1 MIDIPER
8 GARMNVRMIP
18 VNAVSEPQQLEAPPD
33 RGESFDLLEYWRSV
47 TKHKWAILGLALA
60 ITLLTFLVASSIK
73 PTYRSTVTLLIEAG
87 KNKVVSIEEVY
98 AGMGGNREYFQTQAE
113 ILKSRELAEKV
124 VVKLKLG
131 ANPEFDPRQQ
141 EPPYWK
147 QWLASAGIT
156 PERFGFGEAEQKAP
170 DDKAA
175 AQKGVIGAVQK
186 RLQVEPVRLSQLI
199 RLSFEAHD
207 PELAA
212 KVANTFAETF
222 IESDLDARYQM
233 TQKASDWLAGR
244 LGGLR
249 QKVEASER
257 ALQQYREKER
267 IVDAKGLA
275 QSGASKQLEDLNKA
289 QIEARQRRSEAEIR
303 YNQIRAAGGNYE
315 TLPAI
320 ANNPAVLRMRDIETE
335 AEKKLSELGN
345 RYGKEHPRMVAAEA
359 DVKSARASTKDAIR
373 RAIDTTVTTVTKEYE
388 ATRSNEIAVEKTLA
402 EAKDE
407 IQNMNRKEYQLNVLE
422 REVAS
427 NRQLYDMFLGR
438 FKETNAAGSLQ
449 STIARV
455 VDPAIPAFTPF
466 SPNVTRTVQIAAVVG
481 LVLGIMLAL
490 LIERLD
496 NTVKT
501 SGEVEGK
508 LGLPVLAT
516 LPIVSGKIKAER
528 HFSENVHSI
537 FSEAIRTARTGILLS
552 AIDEPHKAIV
562 VTSSIPGEGKT
573 TVATNLA
580 LAFAQTKRVIL
591 VDADMRRPSIGTAFG
606 KESTAPGLSNLVS
619 GTSPAQEC
627 MFRVDESELYVLPA
641 GVVPPNPLEL
651 LLSKRFEDTMQKL
664 IGMFDM
670 VIIDSPPVQLVSD
683 ALVIARRCTGLVY
696 VVKADDVPYQVAR
709 NGIKRVR
716 QSQVNIIGVALNQL
730 DLERADRYY
739 GEYTGY
745 AKYGYRRYYG
755 SYGGKTRK
763 KNKKA
768 A

>member
-1 MIDIPER
+1 
-8 GARMNVRMIP
+8 MNAKLIP
-18 VNAVSEPQQLEAPPD
+18 VNAVNEPHPPGIPSD

-47 TKHKWAILGLALA
+47 TKHKWAIFGLVLA
-60 ITLLTFLVASSIK
+60 ISLLTLLVVSSIK

-98 AGMGGNREYFQTQAE
+98 SGMSGNREYFQTQAE

-124 VVKLKLG
+124 VSKLKLDTH
-131 ANPEFDPRQQ
+131 PEFDPRQQ
-141 EPPYWK
+141 EPPYWQK
-147 QWLASAGIT
+147 WLALASIT
-156 PERFGFGEAEQKAP
+156 ADQFGFSETDTNAPVEATTTKR
-170 DDKAA
+170 
-175 AQKGVIGAVQK
+175 VIGAVQK

-199 RLSFEAHD
+199 RVSFEAQD

-212 KVANTFAETF
+212 KVANTFAEVF

-233 TQKASDWLAGR
+233 TQKASDWLAER
-244 LGGLR
+244 LRGLR

-275 QSGASKQLEDLNKA
+275 LGGASKQFEDLSKA
-289 QIEARQRRSEAEIR
+289 QIDARQRRSEAETR
-303 YNQIRAAGGNYE
+303 YNQIKAAGGNYE

-320 ANNPAVLRMRDIETE
+320 ANNATVLRMRDIETD
-335 AEKKLSELGN
+335 AEKKLSELN
-345 RYGKEHPRMVAAEA
+345 KRYGNEHPRIVAAEA
-359 DVKSARASTKDAIR
+359 DVKSAHENTREAVR
-373 RAIDTTVTTVTKEYE
+373 RAIETTVTAITKEYE
-388 ATRSNEIAVEKTLA
+388 ATRLNESALA
-402 EAKDE
+402 RTVAQAKDE

-422 REVAS
+422 REMSS

-455 VDPAIPAFTPF
+455 VDSAIPSATPF
-466 SPNVTRTVQIAAVVG
+466 APNKTRTVQVAAVAG

-501 SGEVEGK
+501 SGEVEAK
-508 LGLPVLAT
+508 LGLPVLAS
-516 LPIVSGKIKAER
+516 LPIITGKIRPER
-528 HFSENVHSI
+528 HFTQNAHSI

-552 AIDEPHKAIV
+552 AIDDPHKAIV
-562 VTSSIPGEGKT
+562 ITSSVPGEGKT
-573 TVATNLA
+573 TFAMNLA
-580 LAFAQTKRVIL
+580 LAFAQTKRVVLI
-591 VDADMRRPSIGTAFG
+591 DADMRRPSIGKVYG
-606 KESTAPGLSNLVS
+606 KDSTAPGLSNLVS
-619 GTSPAQEC
+619 GTSPAQDC
-627 MFRVDESELYVLPA
+627 MFRVDETDLYVLPA
-641 GVVPPNPLEL
+641 GVIPPNPLEL
-651 LLSKRFEDTMQKL
+651 LLSKRFEDTLHKL
-664 IGMFDM
+664 TGMFDM
-670 VIIDSPPVQLVSD
+670 VIIDTPPVQLVSD
-683 ALVIARRCTGLVY
+683 ALVIARRCTGLIY

-716 QSQVNIIGVALNQL
+716 QSMVNIIGVALNQL
-730 DLERADRYY
+730 DFERADRYY

-745 AKYGYRRYYG
+745 GKYGYRRYYG
-755 SYGGKTRK
+755 ADGSK
-763 KNKKA
+763 KSKKA

>member
-1 MIDIPER
+1 MN
-8 GARMNVRMIP
+8 ARIVP
-18 VNAVSEPQQLEAPPD
+18 VNAVNEAPQLQAPQD
-33 RGESFDLLEYWRSV
+33 RGESLDLLEYWRSI

-60 ITLLTFLVASSIK
+60 ITLLTALVVSSIK

-98 AGMGGNREYFQTQAE
+98 SNANSNVQYFNTQAE

-124 VVKLKLG
+124 IAKLNL
-131 ANPEFDPRQQ
+131 ADDPEFDPRQQ

-147 QWLASAGIT
+147 KWLASAGIT
-156 PERFGFGEAEQKAP
+156 ADRFGFGESETKTPA
-170 DDKAA
+170 KAA
-175 AQKGVIGAVQK
+175 AIPKSVIGAVQA

-199 RLSFEAHD
+199 RVSFVAHD

-212 KVANTFAETF
+212 KVANAFADTY
-222 IESDLDARYQM
+222 IESDLEARYKM
-233 TQKASDWLAGR
+233 TQKASDWLAER
-244 LGGLR
+244 LRGLR
-249 QKVEASER
+249 KKVEASEL
-257 ALQQYREKER
+257 ALQQYRDKEH

-275 QSGASKQLEDLNKA
+275 MGGASKTFEDLTKA
-289 QIEARQRRSEAEIR
+289 QIDARQRRSEAEIR
-303 YNQIRAAGGNYE
+303 YNQIRTAGGNYE

-320 ANNPAVLRMRDIETE
+320 ASNPAVSRMRD
-335 AEKKLSELGN
+335 AESDADKKLAELSK
-345 RYGKEHPRMVAAEA
+345 RYGKEHPRIIAAEA
-359 DVKSARASTKDAIR
+359 DVRSARQNTRDAIR
-373 RAIDTTVTTVTKEYE
+373 RAIDTITKEYE
-388 ATRSNEIAVEKTLA
+388 AARANEKAVEKTLA
-402 EAKDE
+402 QSKDE
-407 IQNMNRKEYQLNVLE
+407 IQNMNRKEYQLNILE
-422 REVAS
+422 RDVTS

-438 FKETNAAGSLQ
+438 FKETSAAGDLQ
-449 STIARV
+449 STVARV
-455 VDPAIPAFTPF
+455 IDPAIPSSTPF
-466 SPNVTRTVQIAAVVG
+466 APNKTRAVQIAVVLG

-501 SGEVEGK
+501 SGEVEAK
-508 LGLPVLAT
+508 LGLPVLAA
-516 LPIVSGKIKAER
+516 LPIITGKVKPER
-528 HFSENVHSI
+528 HFIENTHSI

-562 VTSSIPGEGKT
+562 VTSSVPGEGKT
-573 TVATNLA
+573 TFAMNLA

-591 VDADMRRPSIGTAFG
+591 VDADMRRPSIGKVFG
-606 KESTAPGLSNLVS
+606 KESTTPGLSNLVS

-627 MFRVDESELYVLPA
+627 MFRVDETELYVLPA

-651 LLSKRFEDTMQKL
+651 LLSKRFEDTLHKL
-664 IGMFDM
+664 SEMFDM

-683 ALVIARRCTGLVY
+683 AMVIARRCTGLVY

-716 QSQVNIIGVALNQL
+716 QSLVNIIGVALNQL
-730 DLERADRYY
+730 DFERADRYY

-755 SYGGKTRK
+755 SYGGKKR
-763 KNKKA
+763 KKA

>member
-1 MIDIPER
+1 
-8 GARMNVRMIP
+8 MNVRIIP
-18 VNAVSEPQQLEAPPD
+18 VNAVSEPQKLEAPPD

-47 TKHKWAILGLALA
+47 TKHKWAILGLALS
-60 ITLLTFLVASSIK
+60 ITLLTLLIVSSIN

-98 AGMGGNREYFQTQAE
+98 AGMSGNREYFQTQAE

-131 ANPEFDPRQQ
+131 TNPEFDPRQQ

-147 QWLASAGIT
+147 KWLAAAGIT
-156 PERFGFGEAEQKAP
+156 PERFGFGETEATAP
-170 DDKAA
+170 AGEAA
-175 AQKGVIGAVQK
+175 IPKGVVAAVQK

-199 RLSFEAHD
+199 RVSFEAHD
-207 PELAA
+207 PGLAA
-212 KVANTFAETF
+212 KVANAFAETF

-233 TQKASDWLAGR
+233 TQKASDWLAER
-244 LGGLR
+244 LRGLR

-275 QSGASKQLEDLNKA
+275 LGGASKQFEDLTKA
-289 QIEARQRRSEAEIR
+289 QIDAHQRRSEAEIR
-303 YNQIRAAGGNYE
+303 YNQIQAAGGNYE

-320 ANNPAVLRMRDIETE
+320 ASNPAVSRMRDIETD
-335 AEKKLSELGN
+335 AEKKLSELSK

-359 DVKSARASTKDAIR
+359 DVRSARENTRDAIR
-373 RAIDTTVTTVTKEYE
+373 RAIDTITKDYE
-388 ATRSNEIAVEKTLA
+388 AARANAKAVEKTVA
-402 EAKDE
+402 QSKDE

-422 REVAS
+422 REVTS

-438 FKETNAAGSLQ
+438 FKETSAAGNLQ

-455 VDPAIPAFTPF
+455 VDAAIPSFTPF
-466 SPNVTRTVQIAAVVG
+466 SPNKTRAVQIAAVVG
-481 LVLGIMLAL
+481 LILGIMLAL

-516 LPIVSGKIKAER
+516 LPIVTGRIKPER
-528 HFSENVHSI
+528 HFAENTHSI

-562 VTSSIPGEGKT
+562 ITSSVPGEGKT
-573 TVATNLA
+573 TFAINLA
-580 LAFAQTKRVIL
+580 IAFSQTKRVVL
-591 VDADMRRPSIGTAFG
+591 VDADMRRPNVGKMFG
-606 KESTAPGLSNLVS
+606 KEFTAPGLSNLVS

-627 MFRVDESELYVLPA
+627 MFRVDETELYVVPA
-641 GVVPPNPLEL
+641 GVIPPNPLEL
-651 LLSKRFEDTMQKL
+651 LLSKRFEDTLQKL
-664 IGMFDM
+664 MAMFDM

-683 ALVIARRCTGLVY
+683 AMVIARRCTGLIY

-730 DLERADRYY
+730 NFERADRYY

-745 AKYGYRRYYG
+745 AKYGYQRYYG
-755 SYGGKTRK
+755 THGGKKR
-763 KNKKA
+763 KKA

>member
-1 MIDIPER
+1 
-8 GARMNVRMIP
+8 MNVGIIP
-18 VNAVSEPQQLEAPPD
+18 VNAVNEPQQLEAPAD
-33 RGESFDLLEYWRSV
+33 RSESFDLVEYWRSI

-60 ITLLTFLVASSIK
+60 IALLTLLVVSSIK
-73 PTYRSTVTLLIEAG
+73 PTYRSTVTLLIEAS

-98 AGMGGNREYFQTQAE
+98 AGMSGDREYFQTQAE

-124 VVKLKLG
+124 VAKLKL
-131 ANPEFDPRQQ
+131 ATHSEFDPSQQ

-147 QWLASAGIT
+147 IWLTSAGIT

-170 DDKAA
+170 TDQAA
-175 AQKGVIGAVQK
+175 APKGVVGAVQG
-186 RLQVEPVRLSQLI
+186 RLEVQPVRMSQLI
-199 RLSFEAHD
+199 RVSFVAHD

-233 TQKASDWLAGR
+233 TQKASDWLAER
-244 LGGLR
+244 LSGLR

-275 QSGASKQLEDLNKA
+275 QSGASKQFEDLSKA
-289 QIEARQRRSEAEIR
+289 QIDARQRRSEAEIR
-303 YNQIRAAGGNYE
+303 YNQIRAASGHYE
-315 TLPAI
+315 TLPAV
-320 ANNPAVLRMRDIETE
+320 ANNPTVLRMRDIETE

-359 DVKSARASTKDAIR
+359 DVTSARANTLDAIR

-388 ATRSNEIAVEKTLA
+388 ATRANETAGEKTLA
-402 EAKDE
+402 QAKDD

-438 FKETNAAGSLQ
+438 FKETSAAGNLQ
-449 STIARV
+449 STVARV
-455 VDPAIPAFTPF
+455 VDSAVPSSTPF
-466 SPNVTRTVQIAAVVG
+466 APNKTRTVQIAAVVG
-481 LVLGIMLAL
+481 VVLGIMLAML
-490 LIERLD
+490 MERLD
-496 NTVKT
+496 NTIKH

-508 LGLPVLAT
+508 LGLPVLTT
-516 LPIVSGKIKAER
+516 LPIITGKIKPEL
-528 HFSENVHSI
+528 HFSLNTHSI

-552 AIDEPHKAIV
+552 AIDYPHKAIV
-562 VTSSIPGEGKT
+562 VTSSVPGEGKT
-573 TVATNLA
+573 TFSINLA
-580 LAFAQTKRVIL
+580 LACAQTKRVVL
-591 VDADMRRPSIGTAFG
+591 LDADMRRPSIGKMFG
-606 KESTAPGLSNLVS
+606 KESTAPGLSNFVS

-641 GVVPPNPLEL
+641 GVIPPNPLEL
-651 LLSKRFEDTMQKL
+651 LHSKRFEETLQKL
-664 IGMFDM
+664 MGMFDM
-670 VIIDSPPVQLVSD
+670 VIIDAPPVLLVSD
-683 ALVIARRCTGLVY
+683 ALVIARHCTGLVY

-716 QSQVNIIGVALNQL
+716 QSGVNIIGVALNQL
-730 DLERADRYY
+730 DFEHADRYY

-745 AKYGYRRYYG
+745 AKYGYRRYY
-755 SYGGKTRK
+755 STYGGNKH
-763 KNKKA
+763 KKA

>member
-1 MIDIPER
+1 
-8 GARMNVRMIP
+8 MNVRIIP
-18 VNAVSEPQQLEAPPD
+18 VNANEPQQLEAPPD
-33 RGESFDLLEYWRSV
+33 RGESFDLPEYWRSV

-60 ITLLTFLVASSIK
+60 IALLTLLVVSSIK
-73 PTYRSTVTLLIEAG
+73 PTYRSTLTLLIEAG

-98 AGMGGNREYFQTQAE
+98 AGMSGNREYFQTQAE

-124 VVKLKLG
+124 VAKLKLDTH
-131 ANPEFDPRQQ
+131 PEFDPRQQ

-147 QWLASAGIT
+147 TWLAAAGIT
-156 PERFGFGEAEQKAP
+156 PERFGFGETELKAP
-170 DDKAA
+170 ADEAA
-175 AQKGVIGAVQK
+175 ISKGVIGAVQG

-199 RLSFEAHD
+199 RVSFEAHD

-212 KVANTFAETF
+212 KVANAFAETF

-233 TQKASDWLAGR
+233 TQKASDWLAER
-244 LGGLR
+244 LRGLR

-275 QSGASKQLEDLNKA
+275 QSGASSRLQDLSKA

-320 ANNPAVLRMRDIETE
+320 ANNPTVLRMRDIESD
-335 AEKKLSELGN
+335 AEKKLSELGK

-359 DVKSARASTKDAIR
+359 ELKAARENTR
-373 RAIDTTVTTVTKEYE
+373 RAIENVVASITKEYE
-388 ATRSNEIAVEKTLA
+388 AARANETAVERTLA
-402 EAKDE
+402 QSKDE
-407 IQNMNRKEYQLNVLE
+407 IQNVNRKEYQLNVLE

-438 FKETNAAGSLQ
+438 FKETSAAGSLQ

-455 VDPAIPAFTPF
+455 VDPAIPSAAPYK
-466 SPNVTRTVQIAAVVG
+466 PNKRQVVLIALVVG
-481 LVLGIMLAL
+481 LFVGVMLAL

-516 LPIVSGKIKAER
+516 LPIITGKIRPER
-528 HFSENVHSI
+528 HFAENTHSI

-562 VTSSIPGEGKT
+562 ITSSVPGEGKT
-573 TVATNLA
+573 TFAINLA
-580 LAFAQTKRVIL
+580 LAFAQTKRVVL
-591 VDADMRRPSIGTAFG
+591 VDADMRRPSIGKVFG

-619 GTSPAQEC
+619 GTSPAQDC
-627 MFRVDESELYVLPA
+627 IFRVDESELYVLPA

-651 LLSKRFEDTMQKL
+651 LLSKRFEDTLQKL
-664 IGMFDM
+664 MGMFDM
-670 VIIDSPPVQLVSD
+670 VIIDTPPVQLVSD
-683 ALVIARRCTGLVY
+683 AMVIARRCTGLVY

-730 DLERADRYY
+730 DFERADRYY

-755 SYGGKTRK
+755 TYGGKKR
-763 KNKKA
+763 KKA

>member
-1 MIDIPER
+1 
-8 GARMNVRMIP
+8 MNVRMIP
-18 VNAVSEPQQLEAPPD
+18 VNAVNEPQQLAAPLD
-33 RGESFDLLEYWRSV
+33 RGESFDLLEYWRSI

-60 ITLLTFLVASSIK
+60 IALLTALVVSSIK

-98 AGMGGNREYFQTQAE
+98 AGMSGNREYFQTQAE

-124 VVKLKLG
+124 VAKLKLDTD
-131 ANPEFDPRQQ
+131 PEFDPRQQ

-147 QWLASAGIT
+147 KWLASAGIT
-156 PERFGFGEAEQKAP
+156 SDRFGFGETESTAP
-170 DDKAA
+170 GEAA
-175 AQKGVIGAVQK
+175 IPKGVVGAVQK
-186 RLQVEPVRLSQLI
+186 RLQIEPVRLSQLI
-199 RLSFEAHD
+199 RVSFEAHD

-212 KVANTFAETF
+212 KVANAFAETF

-233 TQKASDWLAGR
+233 TQKASDWLAER
-244 LGGLR
+244 LRGLR

-257 ALQQYREKER
+257 ALQQYRENER

-275 QSGASKQLEDLNKA
+275 QSGASKRLEDLSKA
-289 QIEARQRRSEAEIR
+289 QIEARQRRSETEIR
-303 YNQIRAAGGNYE
+303 YNQMRAAAGNYE
-315 TLPAI
+315 TLPAV
-320 ANNPAVLRMRDIETE
+320 ANNPTVLRMRDIESD
-335 AEKKLSELGN
+335 AEKKLSELSK

-359 DVKSARASTKDAIR
+359 DLKGAHENTLDAIR

-388 ATRSNEIAVEKTLA
+388 AARANETAVERTLA
-402 EAKDE
+402 QSKDE
-407 IQNMNRKEYQLNVLE
+407 IQSMNRKEYQLNVLE

-438 FKETNAAGSLQ
+438 FKETNAAGNLQ

-455 VDPAIPAFTPF
+455 VDPAIPSATAFA
-466 SPNVTRTVQIAAVVG
+466 PNKTRTVQVAAVVG

-501 SGEVEGK
+501 SGEVETK
-508 LGLPVLAT
+508 LGLPVLAA
-516 LPIVSGKIKAER
+516 LPIITGKIKPER
-528 HFSENVHSI
+528 HFSESTHSI

-562 VTSSIPGEGKT
+562 ITSSVPGEGKT
-573 TVATNLA
+573 TFAINLA
-580 LAFAQTKRVIL
+580 LAFAQTKRVVL
-591 VDADMRRPSIGTAFG
+591 VDADMRRPSIGKVFG

-619 GTSPAQEC
+619 GTSPAQDC
-627 MFRVDESELYVLPA
+627 MFRVDETELYVLPA
-641 GVVPPNPLEL
+641 GVIPPNPLEL
-651 LLSKRFEDTMQKL
+651 LLSKRFEDTLQKL
-664 IGMFDM
+664 MGMFDM

-683 ALVIARRCTGLVY
+683 SMVIARHCTGLVY
-696 VVKADDVPYQVAR
+696 VVKADDIPYQVAR
-709 NGIKRVR
+709 NGIKRIK
-716 QSQVNIIGVALNQL
+716 QSMVNIIGVALNQL
-730 DLERADRYY
+730 DFERADRYY

-755 SYGGKTRK
+755 SYGGKKR
-763 KNKKA
+763 KKA